1 MGFTSLDLFSSQFSF
16 NIKGQKMGNRTTTGS
31 IFSIIIIAITF
42 LYCIYVVKQYANNE
56 IEPTYRSQME
66 INNSTQSLDIISNT
80 FAYKMSFMD
89 VEDDESTDQYTSI
102 QVRAIYENYTLSYP
116 LPVIAEQCRDPN
128 LKYYQCLSQVQFRI
142 GNDESV
148 NQQLYQDIHNPDY
161 NFRLTSLI
169 ITVKSCQSFK
179 KNSTDCATQD
189 EIDQMITQGSLNL
202 KLPVYQFNIQTKKM
216 ELSYQSQTFYTSSDQ
231 QKKSNIN
238 LQNQRT
244 SVKDGLFIQS
254 EQRFSS
260 PTNYNIDNQSVNRQN
275 LLQNN
280 KNAPYCYITLSV
292 DQKIQQISIQ
302 YPTIPQILAQINGV
316 FSLLMLI
323 GIILRYISFKSLDRG
338 LFMVAFKNI
347 YQESYLQMLKNN
359 KISNPIEEGIFKINK
374 KFIEDQNRSKIQ
386 VDCSNQTPIQIS
398 HDNKQKTNIFQN
410 SYKIIERQKSF
421 VDQEDSQEIHSEA
434 TKNQN
439 IYKNQFT
446 QNQNR
451 SFGPKLIQSSKDNKP
466 NQNQKN
472 SQNQISCDKI
482 EIFLEEIKN
491 DLNTTNE
498 KINLSNQLQAVF
510 QDQFQ
515 GINNDSIKM
524 HQKDN
529 QSVLNTQMFSNQI
542 KRTQSEINNKQKI
555 RKNLVDSGN
564 FQFIQNQKQTNKI
577 QNNKNP
583 LKQDQQAK
591 ELQKIIFASKI
602 YKQNDYLMSKG
613 FSSKEKTQIQEQV
626 DKDLDIFQLYK
637 DLLFFKKAIMI
648 LFTPD
653 QLATINL
660 IGCSTN
666 LLQLRDEIKN
676 SSIQEGQFVFRL
688 QVNYKILYFQKDLK
702 QYGSHF
708 EQSFAILQSEDLGS
722 KRGKGTITGSLTS
735 IAIFVTIFSY
745 FIYIIQQYTNNQ
757 IEPTYR
763 SQILLNNSTEQLEFI
778 TSPVAFKI
786 QSRGYRDYNYL
797 KSQAIATALFQNGT
811 KTHSIRIISQQCED
825 PNLKGYDCLY
835 QPFFN
840 SFDNDEIYE
849 KGIQEVQ
856 NKDYNYKLTML
867 IINVGTCFPEFQSDC
882 NQQDELDDIMNRGV
896 ISIKLPVSQFD
907 IQQKKLEWSYETF
920 TFYTSSN
927 LVNQP
932 TINQQNQFVFVKDG
946 MFIQSQNI
954 YQSPV
959 NYRVDNSNINRT
971 YLVENQKYAP
981 YFNLEIQLEQKF
993 QQIHIQYPSLPSIL
1007 AQVNSV
1013 FNLLM
1018 LLGVIMRYISFKSI
1032 NQYFFMI
1039 ALQNMFQEKYLQ
1051 LLKHNKINSHLPQN
1065 KLKFIKTSSFIQNQN
1080 KQQEQKDNKQSLF
1093 QENYFENNQN
1103 DNFQKKQILKNSNAQ
1118 EESLEIN
1125 LENNEN
1131 QSIYQN
1137 QFKEKLN
1144 GVSGPKL
1151 VQNYK
1156 INNKNDN
1163 QDLAKIQVQN
1173 QETKNDLDIFM
1184 ISFQD
1189 IKIDENQ
1196 CITKGKKKIQKQDS
1210 IYSTNQIQRISSDS
1224 IKILLHDI
1232 QPTENINQQQKQ
1244 KNNYSPQQ
1252 ASKSQIRQVTNTLIQ
1267 TQSTNLRSTLN
1278 KKQEK
1283 IIQKPSQK
1291 NCCPKQQNQV
1301 KMLQR
1306 ILFGFQG
1313 TQRGKGTIIGS
1324 LTSITIFVFIFYYAV
1339 YIFEQYSRNQI
1350 EPTYRSQSLINNTTQ
1365 SIDITSNIF
1374 AYDIGF
1380 KDQIVVDEQN
1390 YIQNSV
1396 LALFQNG
1403 TKTYSFQISQKQCQ
1417 DPQLDTYKCLDQI
1430 QFNSNEIL
1438 KQEIYNSDYNYKLIS
1453 ISLIIGSCIDFKQNE
1468 DNCSSQEEAEELMNS
1483 GVVLLKLPVSNYNT
1497 QTKQMEQSYQTIN
1510 FFTSSDQ
1517 VKQPIIR
1524 LQNQKILVKDGIFF
1538 QSEQIYQST
1547 INYNID
1553 TQSVNSVSKSNQN
1566 KSNNHNAQ
1574 QEKPKE
1580 QNLFEQADCQSINL
1594 ENLENQKI
1602 YKNQFAE
1609 SQNGVFGPKIV
1620 KDQKEVSQ
1628 NEKPVFRSQNI
1639 INNQTE
1645 SVDIF
1650 SNPIGFLVAIKD
1662 QDLLKQEVQYT
1673 SVEIIALFKNATSN
1687 QYFKIT
1693 TNKCQDP
1700 NYFWYSCLD
1709 KIIFEDYLKSS
1720 QEVEQMIYDQK
1731 NNYKLNTITIT
1742 VRGCDHSTQ
1751 TNCASQQEIE
1761 SAMNRGYILLKL
1773 PIQQY
1778 NISQKKMELQYEKF
1792 TFLTSS
1798 DKVIGPTIKIQ
1809 NQLTKVQDGIII
1821 QSEQIYSSPIS
1832 YSADNQSLV
1841 EQKCPKNYKCQVI
1854 QSEKTPND
1862 QGESQDINLENN
1874 ENQSVYQNLFIERQD
1889 GVIGPKIMKEV
1900 KENAQ
1905 QIEVLLNKS
1914 KIQAQETKNEHDT
1927 FMISFQD
1934 IKTDENQCITKAHF
1948 QNPPSIFSQKQMQT
1962 VSNQFMKIQLQETQ
1976 LTNNYSQPKKEIKK
1990 ILHKQ
1995 KSPQTQTQNIFNQ
2008 SSCSPFTQNS
2018 KELNKIQDSLQNKEE
2033 NFKKLQKIIFT
2044 FKEIKYLYL
2053 VF

>member
-216 ELSYQSQTFYTSSDQ
+216 ELSYQSQTFYTSSD
-231 QKKSNIN
+231 
-238 LQNQRT
+238 
-244 SVKDGLFIQS
+244 
-254 EQRFSS
+254 
-260 PTNYNIDNQSVNRQN
+260 Y
-275 LLQNN
+275 
-280 KNAPYCYITLSV
+280 
-292 DQKIQQISIQ
+292 
-302 YPTIPQILAQINGV
+302 
-316 FSLLMLI
+316 
-323 GIILRYISFKSLDRG
+323 
-338 LFMVAFKNI
+338 
-347 YQESYLQMLKNN
+347 
-359 KISNPIEEGIFKINK
+359 
-374 KFIEDQNRSKIQ
+374 
-386 VDCSNQTPIQIS
+386 
-398 HDNKQKTNIFQN
+398 
-410 SYKIIERQKSF
+410 
-421 VDQEDSQEIHSEA
+421 
-434 TKNQN
+434 
-439 IYKNQFT
+439 
-446 QNQNR
+446 
-451 SFGPKLIQSSKDNKP
+451 
-466 NQNQKN
+466 
-472 SQNQISCDKI
+472 
-482 EIFLEEIKN
+482 
-491 DLNTTNE
+491 
-498 KINLSNQLQAVF
+498 
-510 QDQFQ
+510 
-515 GINNDSIKM
+515 
-524 HQKDN
+524 
-529 QSVLNTQMFSNQI
+529 
-542 KRTQSEINNKQKI
+542 
-555 RKNLVDSGN
+555 
-564 FQFIQNQKQTNKI
+564 
-577 QNNKNP
+577 
-583 LKQDQQAK
+583 
-591 ELQKIIFASKI
+591 
-602 YKQNDYLMSKG
+602 
-613 FSSKEKTQIQEQV
+613 
-626 DKDLDIFQLYK
+626 
-637 DLLFFKKAIMI
+637 
-648 LFTPD
+648 
-653 QLATINL
+653 
-660 IGCSTN
+660 
-666 LLQLRDEIKN
+666 
-676 SSIQEGQFVFRL
+676 
-688 QVNYKILYFQKDLK
+688 
-702 QYGSHF
+702 
-708 EQSFAILQSEDLGS
+708 
-722 KRGKGTITGSLTS
+722 
-735 IAIFVTIFSY
+735 
-745 FIYIIQQYTNNQ
+745 
-757 IEPTYR
+757 
-763 SQILLNNSTEQLEFI
+763 
-778 TSPVAFKI
+778 PVAFKI

-981 YFNLEIQLEQKF
+981 YFNLEIQLEQK
-993 QQIHIQYPSLPSIL
+993 
-1007 AQVNSV
+1007 
-1013 FNLLM
+1013 
-1018 LLGVIMRYISFKSI
+1018 
-1032 NQYFFMI
+1032 
-1039 ALQNMFQEKYLQ
+1039 
-1051 LLKHNKINSHLPQN
+1051 
-1065 KLKFIKTSSFIQNQN
+1065 
-1080 KQQEQKDNKQSLF
+1080 
-1093 QENYFENNQN
+1093 
-1103 DNFQKKQILKNSNAQ
+1103 
-1118 EESLEIN
+1118 
-1125 LENNEN
+1125 
-1131 QSIYQN
+1131 
-1137 QFKEKLN
+1137 
-1144 GVSGPKL
+1144 
-1151 VQNYK
+1151 
-1156 INNKNDN
+1156 
-1163 QDLAKIQVQN
+1163 
-1173 QETKNDLDIFM
+1173 
-1184 ISFQD
+1184 
-1189 IKIDENQ
+1189 
-1196 CITKGKKKIQKQDS
+1196 
-1210 IYSTNQIQRISSDS
+1210 
-1224 IKILLHDI
+1224 
-1232 QPTENINQQQKQ
+1232 
-1244 KNNYSPQQ
+1244 
-1252 ASKSQIRQVTNTLIQ
+1252 
-1267 TQSTNLRSTLN
+1267 
-1278 KKQEK
+1278 
-1283 IIQKPSQK
+1283 
-1291 NCCPKQQNQV
+1291 
-1301 KMLQR
+1301 
-1306 ILFGFQG
+1306 FQG

-1720 QEVEQMIYDQK
+1720 QEVDFI
-1731 NNYKLNTITIT
+1731 LS
-1742 VRGCDHSTQ
+1742 G
-1751 TNCASQQEIE
+1751 QQEFSI
-1761 SAMNRGYILLKL
+1761 
-1773 PIQQY
+1773 
-1778 NISQKKMELQYEKF
+1778 KK
-1792 TFLTSS
+1792 
-1798 DKVIGPTIKIQ
+1798 
-1809 NQLTKVQDGIII
+1809 NQ
-1821 QSEQIYSSPIS
+1821 
-1832 YSADNQSLV
+1832 LV

-2044 FKEIKYLYL
+2044 FKSCLQDKFLKSKGFSLSCSANLQFFANNISNSQIEKGQNNHYEQSLAILMSEELQKIKALNFIKRCLVSDNLTEIDQRILSSICKSYLD
-2053 VF
+2053 